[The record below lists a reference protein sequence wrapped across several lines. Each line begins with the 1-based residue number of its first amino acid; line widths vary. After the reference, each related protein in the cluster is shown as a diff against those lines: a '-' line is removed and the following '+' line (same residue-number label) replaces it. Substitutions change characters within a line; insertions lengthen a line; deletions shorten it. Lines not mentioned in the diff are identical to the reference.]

1 MRDEE
6 GKGKGKGKGKD
17 KGKMIFKIILTAL
30 MAASMAIPS
39 AFLSGCSKTD
49 DTSKEDNMN
58 TYSIEKVE
66 HEPGEPLTDDEIDEL
81 YGDGQLNSDW
91 HVRKWY
97 DISMEMI
104 EKYQPDIIYYGYG
117 INYAPYDNLPDASRY
132 RMLANFYNQAKTTNP
147 EGVVCNY
154 KEGRSLPSEAVYNKE
169 RSSLADINPV
179 PYQTDTSIGTKSWC
193 YTTVSARTI

>member
-6 GKGKGKGKGKD
+6 GKG

-97 DISMEMI
+97 DISMVTLLTSNSA
-104 EKYQPDIIYYGYG
+104 KRNDSAWLSSGAVSL
-117 INYAPYDNLPDASRY
+117 INKRKGLWRKFLFEQLVGGFCEPIAFKQLYAA
-132 RMLANFYNQAKTTNP
+132 
-147 EGVVCNY
+147 VVR
-154 KEGRSLPSEAVYNKE
+154 KL
-169 RSSLADINPV
+169 
-179 PYQTDTSIGTKSWC
+179 
-193 YTTVSARTI
+193 

>member
-58 TYSIEKVE
+58 TYSIKNSNTSRANRSQTMKSTSFTA
-66 HEPGEPLTDDEIDEL
+66 TD
-81 YGDGQLNSDW
+81 
-91 HVRKWY
+91 
-97 DISMEMI
+97 
-104 EKYQPDIIYYGYG
+104 
-117 INYAPYDNLPDASRY
+117 
-132 RMLANFYNQAKTTNP
+132 
-147 EGVVCNY
+147 
-154 KEGRSLPSEAVYNKE
+154 SL
-169 RSSLADINPV
+169 I
-179 PYQTDTSIGTKSWC
+179 QIGT
-193 YTTVSARTI
+193 